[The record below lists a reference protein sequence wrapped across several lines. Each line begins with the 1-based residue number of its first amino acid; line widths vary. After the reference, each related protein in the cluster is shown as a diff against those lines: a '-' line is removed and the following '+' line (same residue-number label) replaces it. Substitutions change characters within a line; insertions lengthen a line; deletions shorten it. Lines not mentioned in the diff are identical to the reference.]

1 MALLKKKKTKIKVAR
16 SKVYITDSQ
25 KKKYGVCEH
34 NHVNYK
40 FLEKLCRYQ
49 QKFIKSQFKKEED
62 LKLDHNHSRD
72 IHIKRLKT
80 LVKAVKDLRQ
90 KNTDVEYQFK
100 VLSTDHKELQDYHKE
115 LAEKHEDCLCK
126 NEKILKDHHDI
137 TRAYMG
143 LHHLGKEAKDF
154 KVDIKKHQKMLPEY
168 EFHQKHELLESGR
181 VKHIYKIIPKKKKKE
196 KN

>member
-1 MALLKKKKTKIKVAR
+1 M
-16 SKVYITDSQ
+16 
-25 KKKYGVCEH
+25 
-34 NHVNYK
+34 
-40 FLEKLCRYQ
+40 
-49 QKFIKSQFKKEED
+49 
-62 LKLDHNHSRD
+62 DHNHSRD

-80 LVKAVKDLRQ
+80 LVKAVKDLKQ
-90 KNTDVEYQFK
+90 TITDLEYQFK
-100 VLSTDHKELQDYHKE
+100 VLGTDHKELQEYHKE
-115 LAEKHEDCLCK
+115 LEEKHDDCLCK
-126 NEKILKDHHDI
+126 NEKILKNHHDI

-143 LHHLGKEAKDF
+143 LHHLGREAKEF